1 MTGCSLD
8 TNSDRNLRGFRDV
21 ILARLAERGEG
32 KTICP
37 SEVLPQELKKDKEM
51 MESVRAV
58 ARELVAEGLIEI
70 TQGGQVV
77 DPQNFRGPIRLRLK

>member
-1 MTGCSLD
+1 MEYAEKILFLLSQ
-8 TNSDRNLRGFRDV
+8 RGP
-21 ILARLAERGEG
+21 G

-37 SEVLPQELKKDKEM
+37 SEVLPLELKKDKEM

-58 ARELVAEGLIEI
+58 AKELVAKGLIEI
-70 TQGGQVV
+70 TQGGEAV

>member
-1 MTGCSLD
+1 LSQD
-8 TNSDRNLRGFRDV
+8 
-21 ILARLAERGEG
+21 LAEKILYLLSQRAPG

-37 SEVLPQELKKDKEM
+37 SEVLPLGSKKDKEM

-58 ARELVAEGLIEI
+58 ARVLVEKGLIEI
-70 TQGGQVV
+70 TQGGEVV